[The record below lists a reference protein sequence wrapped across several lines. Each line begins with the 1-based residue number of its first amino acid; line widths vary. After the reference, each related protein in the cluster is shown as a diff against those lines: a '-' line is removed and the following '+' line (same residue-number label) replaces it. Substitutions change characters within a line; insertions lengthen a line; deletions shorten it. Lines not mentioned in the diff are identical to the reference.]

1 MEWRG
6 LTDLGVRI
14 STLWRVAFILSGGL
28 LAAPGRPGESG
39 FCHEDGAVEKRV
51 PAWNDAQVM
60 VTSLRLVGV
69 LFALYAFLFCL
80 DLMGVAFNE
89 NAVAGE
95 TLSVWAEWWF
105 AVTFRGG
112 EGDETDDF

>member
-1 MEWRG
+1 V
-6 LTDLGVRI
+6 L
-14 STLWRVAFILSGGL
+14 
-28 LAAPGRPGESG
+28 
-39 FCHEDGAVEKRV
+39 
-51 PAWNDAQVM
+51 

-69 LFALYAFLFCL
+69 LFALYAFLFGL
-80 DLMGVAFNE
+80 DLMGVAFKV